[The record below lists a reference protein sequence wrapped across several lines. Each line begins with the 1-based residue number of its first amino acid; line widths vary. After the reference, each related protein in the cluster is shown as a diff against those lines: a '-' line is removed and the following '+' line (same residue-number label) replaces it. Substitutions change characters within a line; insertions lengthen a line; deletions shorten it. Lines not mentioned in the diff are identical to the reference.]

1 MGYKFNQISIKM
13 TEFLKQDNYEISYIQ
28 NKQAR
33 IATKNLKKKDIEW
46 Y

>member
-13 TEFLKQDNYEISYIQ
+13 TELLKQDNYETSYIQ

-33 IATKNLKKKDIEW
+33 IATKNLKKKDIE
-46 Y
+46 